1 MISIIFVTHCN
12 KATVHAFTS
21 RRTNFPSFKKPHV
34 TTGKIPISLRGDG
47 ILFREERTSRE
58 SVEAIY
64 PSRWA
69 RVRGP
74 TPTYTHTQIY
84 KEDEEARKV
93 ESGSPRCH
101 AGCAKGDEGSVPAPF
116 VGAIR
121 PPPPHLP
128 SLFPATQMAS
138 QRAHFISASYSRPA
152 WRRKWKQWDTA
163 VIRYRM
169 LVASLNSHLY
179 YLSASKSAR
188 ANARLLVRAAPSH
201 PFRPPASSPAV
212 SWRPASPRVSP
223 GAYKEVASLPVQKE
237 CVERQCRWRF
247 SLNEDFLSRQYFIA
261 KVFNL
266 QN

>member
-1 MISIIFVTHCN
+1 M
-12 KATVHAFTS
+12 
-21 RRTNFPSFKKPHV
+21 
-34 TTGKIPISLRGDG
+34 
-47 ILFREERTSRE
+47 
-58 SVEAIY
+58 
-64 PSRWA
+64 
-69 RVRGP
+69 
-74 TPTYTHTQIY
+74 
-84 KEDEEARKV
+84 V

-121 PPPPHLP
+121 PPPPYPPAPRHP

-188 ANARLLVRAAPSH
+188 ANARLLVRAAPT
-201 PFRPPASSPAV
+201 PLPPSSPRGIAL
-212 SWRPASPRVSP
+212 RPPRVSP

-237 CVERQCRWRF
+237 CVGRQCRWRF
-247 SLNEDFLSRQYFIA
+247 SLNEDFLSRGYFIA
-261 KVFNL
+261 KVFNS
-266 QN
+266 